1 MLNRVILTG
10 RLTKDIEIKKSA
22 SGLSVTTFTIASDR
36 SKSKDKEKE
45 TDFISCVAWRNI
57 ADYLNNYAHKG
68 DMVALEGRLQ
78 TRNYD
83 NTRGEKVYVTEVI
96 VDNIQLLAQAQ
107 NNAQN
112 AQKQATNGKSSNKQ
126 DNLFYNAYQ
135 EQKRNAQSQLA
146 NEQYVD
152 ATIDFDSDDLPF

>member
-10 RLTKDIEIKKSA
+10 RLTKDIELKKSA
-22 SGLSVTTFTIASDR
+22 SGLSVTTFTVASDR
-36 SKSKDKEKE
+36 PKSKDKEKE

-78 TRNYD
+78 TRSYD

-96 VDNIQLLAQAQ
+96 VDNIQILAQAQ

-112 AQKQATNGKSSNKQ
+112 VQKQATNVKSSNKQ
-126 DNLFYNAYQ
+126 DDLFYNAYQ
-135 EQKRNAQSQLA
+135 EQKSYAQNPLA
-146 NEQYVD
+146 DINITDE
-152 ATIDFDSDDLPF
+152 DLPF

>member
-22 SGLSVTTFTIASDR
+22 SGLSVTTFTVASDR
-36 SKSKDKEKE
+36 PKSKDKEKE

-78 TRNYD
+78 TRSYD

-96 VDNIQLLAQAQ
+96 VDNIQLLSQAQ

-135 EQKRNAQSQLA
+135 EQKSHAQSQLA

-152 ATIDFDSDDLPF
+152 ATIEFDSDDLPF

>member
-22 SGLSVTTFTIASDR
+22 SGLSVTTFTVASDR

-152 ATIDFDSDDLPF
+152 ATIEFDSDDLPF